1 MKRTSLL
8 VAVGVTVLLAL
19 VVGAALATPPKDA
32 TTTLITR
39 ATLGKFEAHN
49 DGIKVESER
58 HSADL
63 AIAKVVIEPG
73 GSTGWHHHPGVGPA
87 AVKSGAVT
95 FYDEDC
101 EKTVYKAGEAS
112 LRVTTPRC
120 LCATVATARRCSTS
134 RSSYRRVRLT
144 KGFGSTTHSQRSVTS
159 GNYRGVWEGASHTGL
174 RPSFFCPYSPYCL
187 EGGFSEVR
195 AGLRKGP

>member
-1 MKRTSLL
+1 MRRAILL
-8 VAVGVTVLLAL
+8 VAGGVTVLAL
-19 VVGAALATPPKDA
+19 VVGVALATPPNKGA
-32 TTTLITR
+32 TTTLLTR

-101 EKTVYKAGEAS
+101 EKTVYRAGEGFLESHDDSMLVRNRGNTKA
-112 LRVTTPRC
+112 VFY
-120 LCATVATARRCSTS
+120 VAFMIPT
-134 RSSYRRVRLT
+134 
-144 KGFGSTTHSQRSVTS
+144 STT
-159 GNYRGVWEGASHTGL
+159 EEGL
-174 RPSFFCPYSPYCL
+174 RIDDPRLKECN
-187 EGGFSEVR
+187 VR
-195 AGLRKGP
+195 